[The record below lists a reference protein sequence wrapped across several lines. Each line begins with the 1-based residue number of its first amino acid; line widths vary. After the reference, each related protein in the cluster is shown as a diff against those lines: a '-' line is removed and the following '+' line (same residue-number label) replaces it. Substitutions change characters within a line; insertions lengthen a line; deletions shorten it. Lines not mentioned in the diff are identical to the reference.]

1 MSAPAADNRGRI
13 VPAFILGAASWYVL
27 DFSGPITRGPEIN
40 AVSAAAAFFL
50 LLSVMVVLTDTF
62 AAVFRVVNWIQ
73 ARRPTGLKGTAG
85 FVKSL
90 KEIRHD
96 LVSRGWG
103 PYWGTFKGK
112 EIISDFASNALTL
125 GPAGTGKGIGVVQP
139 TILSIRESKT
149 VICFK
154 GENTAVLAR
163 PLRERG
169 ETVRIVNI
177 GDMWPDILGPSDAY
191 NPATILARNYLRPGG
206 LQDISED
213 SHEMAFQLYP
223 DPPNGP
229 GEHKYF
235 YDGSRAKIIFALQT
249 SILING
255 MHANPAD
262 VMLLLGRSEL
272 LRHAQWAAGRL
283 KFDDGSTA
291 EMPLRDQPW
300 AQNHDP
306 EDVENYIAY
315 YKAMAAEVADLLET
329 EDSRSAEA
337 FLKGAQEALRPFN
350 PTTRAHKKINRS
362 TFSFSDQK
370 EGDAPTTV
378 FLVVDAS
385 KINAQMPVLSLLL
398 WCMCQEIK
406 RHQNKKRPVYLI
418 ADEATNYKIDDL
430 GTLVT
435 WGRGYGLRIHL
446 IFQSFSAFTR
456 QYGKDVLSTV
466 LSECEIQQFL
476 AGQREPETLEMI
488 EKLLA
493 EQSVIARNHRG
504 SLGREAEF
512 GVDGFD
518 YREEGRVLMTRDEI
532 RRTGKTILIIRRNK
546 PILTDLLPIAAIE
559 PFRSQIDI
567 NPFHGKPF
575 LWPVRLRLNRRD
587 KKGGAK

>member
-1 MSAPAADNRGRI
+1 MSASSVGHRARF
-13 VPAFILGAASWYVL
+13 VPALILGAASWYVL
-27 DFSGPITRGPEIN
+27 DASGPVLRGPHIN
-40 AVSAAAAFFL
+40 PFSAIAAFL
-50 LLSVMVVLTDTF
+50 LLLCAVTVLAETLGAVVRL
-62 AAVFRVVNWIQ
+62 VNWIR

-90 KEIRHD
+90 REIRHD
-96 LVSRGWG
+96 LVANEWG

-112 EIISDFASNALTL
+112 EIISGYASNALSL
-125 GPAGTGKGIGVVQP
+125 GPSGTGKGIGVVQP
-139 TILSIRESKT
+139 TILSIRDSKT

-169 ETVRIVNI
+169 ERVRIVNI

-191 NPATILARNYLRPGG
+191 NPMTILAQNYLRPGG
-206 LQDISED
+206 LLDVSED
-213 SHEMAFQLYP
+213 CFEVALQLYP

-229 GEHKYF
+229 GENKYF
-235 YDGSRAKIIFALQT
+235 YDGSRAKINFALQT
-249 SILING
+249 AILING
-255 MHANPAD
+255 TQAGMSD
-262 VMLLLGRSEL
+262 VMLLLGRAEL

-283 KFDDGSTA
+283 KYEDGSTA
-291 EMPLRDQPW
+291 EMPLHDQPW
-300 AQNHDP
+300 AELHDP
-306 EDVENYIAY
+306 EDVENYIVY
-315 YKAMAAEVADLLET
+315 YKAMAVEVADILEA
-329 EDSRSAEA
+329 EDSKSAEA

-406 RHQNKKRPVYLI
+406 RHPNKTRPVYLI

-430 GTLVT
+430 GSLVT
-435 WGRGYGLRIHL
+435 WGRGYGLHIHL

-466 LSECEIQQFL
+466 LSECEILQFL
-476 AGQREPETLEMI
+476 AGQREPDTLEMI

-493 EQSVIARNHRG
+493 EQSIIASSHKG
-504 SLGREAEF
+504 SLGRGAAF

-518 YREEGRVLMTRDEI
+518 YREEGRALMTRDEI
-532 RRTGKTILIIRRNK
+532 RRTDKTILVIRKNK
-546 PILTDLLPIAAIE
+546 PVLTDLPPIAAIE

-575 LWPVRLRLNRRD
+575 LRPVKLRLKRQV
-587 KKGGAK
+587 KKGAK